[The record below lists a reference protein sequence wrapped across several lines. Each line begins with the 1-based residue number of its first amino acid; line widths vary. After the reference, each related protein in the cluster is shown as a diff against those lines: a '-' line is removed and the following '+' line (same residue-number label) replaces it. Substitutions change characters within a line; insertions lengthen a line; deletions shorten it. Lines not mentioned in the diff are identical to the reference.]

1 MMNRATSRRNSENCP
16 DSNLE
21 ESRSS
26 RFLVFGAHPD
36 DEVVGVGGTI
46 AKLAKDGNKVF
57 VVIFTKGEEGYADR
71 KLKDTIS
78 ELRRKEI
85 EKVKRILG
93 VEEYKLLGRPDMGLT
108 NDKDTFKETIKL
120 IRKYKPDAVFTHYR
134 VDRHRDH
141 RAASRLVTE
150 AFWQSMEPVAM
161 DLGNPWRPNALYYYE
176 ETYPFKFPS
185 HIVDITETF
194 EEKMEA
200 MKTYVSQLPVVPFI
214 LGGIEGQAI
223 ARGALIGAKYGEA
236 FLRSAVTPRK
246 ELDF

>member
-1 MMNRATSRRNSENCP
+1 MGS
-16 DSNLE
+16 
-21 ESRSS
+21 
-26 RFLVFGAHPD
+26 FLIFGAHPD

-46 AKLAKDGNKVF
+46 AKLAKAGNSVF

-85 EKVKRILG
+85 ERVSGILG
-93 VEEYKLLGRPDMGLT
+93 VKKYETLGRPDMGLT
-108 NDKDTFKETIKL
+108 NDKETFKVTIQM
-120 IRKYKPDAVFTHYR
+120 IRKFKPDAVFTHHR

-141 RAASRLVTE
+141 VAASKLVTE
-150 AFWQSMEPVAM
+150 AFWQAGEPVAM

-194 EEKMEA
+194 DAKMEA

-223 ARGALIGAKYGEA
+223 ARGTLIGVKYGEA
-236 FLRSAVTPRK
+236 FLRSSVTPRK
-246 ELDF
+246 EIEF